1 MGMKLPTL
9 PVMVVK
15 TKRDVICGK
24 VLWEGQCQRSLEVVK
39 FRLDIFM
46 VVVVVMRVY
55 ATECTEGICLVE

>member
-9 PVMVVK
+9 PLTVVK

-24 VLWEGQCQRSLEVVK
+24 LLWEVQCQGSLEVVK

-46 VVVVVMRVY
+46 VVVVVMGVY
-55 ATECTEGICLVE
+55 VTECTEDICLVE